1 MYRVQFDK
9 IGKPSEEIYLNK
21 IDNIKEITNNEILIE
36 IICFPINPADL
47 LLVEGKYA
55 NLPKLPSL
63 IGAECVAKIKKIGNN
78 IKNFKIGDLVLPL
91 VRDNWVEE
99 KIVNENEII
108 KLPSN
113 IDIAQASMLKVNP
126 ATAYL
131 ILNNYIKINEG
142 DYIIQNAAN
151 SGVGNYIIQLAKLYK
166 ILTINLVRRKEVA
179 ASLKEYGADHIF
191 NLNLD
196 NKEKSFIHKV
206 KPKLFIDAVAG
217 KHVNNLASLLSD
229 NATIINYGLLSGEN
243 IEINPHNTIFKNIIL
258 KGFWLSLWLS
268 KMSIQEKSKLY
279 HYLSELIIKNIIFT
293 KVQKIF
299 HIQNIKDSIADA
311 SNYKRNGKVLVTTSN
326 FFLKN
331 NNYL

>member
-9 IGKPSEEIYLNK
+9 IGYPNEEIYLKKINK
-21 IDNIKEITNNEILIE
+21 IKNITNDEILIE

-47 LLVEGKYA
+47 LLIEGKYA

-63 IGAECVAKIKKIGNN
+63 IGAECVAKIKKIGSN
-78 IKNFKIGDLVLPL
+78 IKNFKLGDIVLPL

-99 KIVNENEII
+99 KIVTENEII

-131 ILNNYIKINEG
+131 MLNNYIKINEG

-151 SGVGNYIIQLAKLYK
+151 SSVGNYIIQLAKLYK
-166 ILTINLVRRKEVA
+166 VITINLVRRKEVA
-179 ASLKEYGADHIF
+179 SSLKEFGADHIF
-191 NLNLD
+191 DLNLNE
-196 NKEKSFIHKV
+196 KEKSFIHKV

-217 KHVNNLASLLSD
+217 KHVDILANLLSD
-229 NATIINYGLLSGEN
+229 SATIINYGLLSGDN

-268 KMSIQEKSKLY
+268 KMSIQEKNKLY
-279 HYLSELIIKNIIFT
+279 HYLSELIIKKTIFA
-293 KVQKIF
+293 KIQKIY
-299 HIQNIKDSIADA
+299 HIESIKDAIADA
-311 SNYKRNGKVLVTTSN
+311 SKYKRNGKILVTTSD
-326 FFLKN
+326 FF
-331 NNYL
+331 